1 MPPREDKPTKPHKN
15 MGVYMPADL
24 ITALSR
30 MADAKKMTR
39 NHLIVTTLMKLARK
53 YIEETK

>member
-39 NHLIVTTLMKLARK
+39 NHLIVTTLTKLARK
-53 YIEETK
+53 